1 MKTFTK
7 IVATMIVAVT
17 ATAQASTYEASECNR
32 LDDKQ
37 CLESPECVTIR
48 TSDRWL
54 KLGDKDES
62 LCVEKKLDEG
72 SCYWDMMY
80 EIRDPQNCASMQGCV
95 WIADK
100 GWCVPDKLV
109 STLERVD
116 AKATTTT
123 GLRGSS

>member
-1 MKTFTK
+1 MKTSTK
-7 IVATMIVAVT
+7 IVAIAAPVA
-17 ATAQASTYEASECNR
+17 ASVYEASECNS
-32 LDDKQ
+32 LDNAQ
-37 CLESPECVTIR
+37 CLESPECVTIG
-48 TSDRWL
+48 TGYRWL

-100 GWCVPDKLV
+100 GWCVPESMV
-109 STLERVD
+109 STLDSDRVD
-116 AKATTTT
+116 AQPATTT

>member
-7 IVATMIVAVT
+7 IIAIAAV
-17 ATAQASTYEASECNR
+17 AQASTYEASECNR
-32 LDDKQ
+32 LDDVQ

-48 TSDRWL
+48 TSHRWL
-54 KLGDKDES
+54 KFGDKDES

-100 GWCVPDKLV
+100 DWCVPESMV
-109 STLERVD
+109 SIVDSERVD
-116 AKATTTT
+116 AKATLTT